1 MYIQSHLQRVSLYK
15 DCSINL
21 ASVKLYMHVH
31 FQNLYFFSHDFT
43 TLYKQVKYFNKVSMN
58 LPIGLLIF

>member
-31 FQNLYFFSHDFT
+31 FQNLNFFSHDFT
-43 TLYKQVKYFNKVSMN
+43 TLYKQVKNFNKVS
-58 LPIGLLIF
+58 